1 MLAMKVSPLHALN
14 QGPVLS
20 TLART
25 VLSAVTRRRTG
36 ASAPPTTPGVEHTEV
51 VPPRPTRLI
60 GDYIRHVGGDPSWYR
75 GRIPFH
81 LYPQWG
87 FPLLSRCLADLPY
100 DLLKVLNAGCGVT
113 INHPL
118 PAGEPL
124 HLRARLERIDTSSD
138 RRVIL
143 FQSLHTGTAEHPDA
157 LVVEQRIIIP
167 LPRAGQRG
175 GGERKRKDKPRVP
188 RGVHEVGRF
197 TVRPG
202 SGLEFAFLTGDFN
215 PLHWLPPYARAAGHR
230 RPIAHGFSTLA
241 RAVEVLNR
249 NLWAGDTGR
258 LQALDLRFTRPLRPP
273 ADVGVYTDDEG
284 GLYVGAAPD
293 GPAYLTGR
301 FTASLATE
309 P

>member
-1 MLAMKVSPLHALN
+1 MAVSPLHTLS
-14 QGPVLS
+14 QGPVLA

-25 VLSAVTRRRTG
+25 VLSAVTRKRG
-36 ASAPPTTPGVEHTEV
+36 SAPVPPQTPGVERTEI
-51 VPPRPTRLI
+51 VPPRPDRLVR
-60 GDYIRHVGGDPSWYR
+60 DYIRHVGGDPGWYR
-75 GRIPFH
+75 GRLPFH

-113 INHPL
+113 INRPL

-124 HLRARLERIDTSSD
+124 HLRARLERVDTSSD

-143 FQSLHTGTAEHPDA
+143 FQSLHSGTTEHPNA

-167 LPRAGQRG
+167 LG
-175 GGERKRKDKPRVP
+175 GGGAGKRKQNDKPRVP

-197 TVRPG
+197 CVRPG
-202 SGLEFAFLTGDFN
+202 SGLEFAYLTGDFN
-215 PLHWLPPYARAAGHR
+215 PLHWLGPYARVAGHQ

-241 RAVEVLNR
+241 RAIEVLNR
-249 NLWAGDTGR
+249 NLWAGDADQ

-273 ADVGVYTDDEG
+273 ADVGVYIDDED
-284 GLYVGAAPD
+284 GLFVGAAPD
-293 GPAYLTGR
+293 GPAYLTGS
-301 FTASLATE
+301 FTANLPTE
-309 P
+309 G